1 MWNVKR
7 SILYQTTMWSKKLIK
22 RISQHEKQWWSMF
35 QMVSYSTFKPSRT
48 MSSVN
53 RKTDKT
59 TCWKI
64 ELLSYHITRVSV
76 KHFNKIEKKNNINV
90 NIFSYEEKKSFPIYI
105 ISHYF
110 TTNSCNIKWKQS
122 EIKTT
127 NLEVMRYK
135 KYLWA
140 VLMTNVT
147 FTIMV

>member
-1 MWNVKR
+1 MIRLKYRIDCSLLCQHNKIWTVKR

-35 QMVSYSTFKPSRT
+35 QMMSYSTFKPSRT

-76 KHFNKIEKKNNINV
+76 KHFNKIEKPKITLILMYSVTKKRNHFLFTYLKNNSMIRW
-90 NIFSYEEKKSFPIYI
+90 ICY
-105 ISHYF
+105 
-110 TTNSCNIKWKQS
+110 W
-122 EIKTT
+122 
-127 NLEVMRYK
+127 
-135 KYLWA
+135 
-140 VLMTNVT
+140 
-147 FTIMV
+147 